1 MAMKWI
7 EASTEDGIRI
17 LRLNRGVTNAINGEL
32 LDELQAGLEEGKAS
46 AEITSLVLTSAND
59 KFFSIGFD
67 LPELYPQ
74 EVLRFKEFFHSFNL
88 ICLDLYTLPKPTVA
102 ALNGHAVAGG
112 FILASCCD
120 YRFMAQG
127 KKFCG
132 LNEIQIG
139 VPVPYIAD
147 RILRQLVGDRAAT
160 EIMYT
165 GALLPAEKAL
175 AINFLDALVAPEELL
190 KEALSKAR
198 TLGRLPG
205 EAFRLIKTNRTAEIA
220 ARGLEKLEADIRTFL
235 TMWYNEEARNLLQE
249 AMKKF

>member
-1 MAMKWI
+1 MKWI
-7 EASTEDGIRI
+7 DALTENSVRI
-17 LRLNRGVTNAINGEL
+17 LKLNHGVTNALNAEL
-32 LDELQAGLEEGKAS
+32 LKELE
-46 AEITSLVLTSAND
+46 TSLGEIRSDPGISALLLTSANE
-59 KFFSIGFD
+59 KFFSAGFD

-74 EVLRFKEFFHSFNL
+74 EVSGFKDFFHSFNQ
-88 ICLDLYTLPKPTVA
+88 ICLDLYTLPRPTVA
-102 ALNGHAVAGG
+102 ALTGHAVAGG

-127 KKFCG
+127 KKLCG

-147 RILRQLVGDRAAT
+147 LILRQLVGDRAAT

-165 GALLPAEKAL
+165 GALVPAEDAFQMK
-175 AINFLDALVAPEELL
+175 FLDALVSSEELL

-198 TLGRLPG
+198 TLGRLPR
-205 EAFRLIKTNRTAEIA
+205 EAFQIIKTNRTSEIA
-220 ARGLEKLEADIRTFL
+220 GKGRQKLEEDIQTFL
-235 TMWYNEEARNLLQE
+235 RMWYSEDARNRLQE

>member
-1 MAMKWI
+1 MKWI
-7 EASTEDGIRI
+7 DASTEDGVRI
-17 LRLNRGVTNAINGEL
+17 LKLNRGVTNALNGEL
-32 LDELQAGLEEGKAS
+32 LQELREGLDEVKS
-46 AEITSLVLTSAND
+46 ATEINSLVLTSANE

-74 EVLRFKEFFHSFNL
+74 EVSGFKEFFHFFNR

-102 ALNGHAVAGG
+102 ALTGHAVAGG

-147 RILRQLVGDRAAT
+147 LILRQLVGDRAAT

-175 AINFLDALVAPEELL
+175 ENHFLDALVAPEELL

-198 TLGRLPG
+198 TLGQLPRQ
-205 EAFRLIKTNRTAEIA
+205 AFQIIKTNRTGEIA
-220 ARGLEKLEADIRTFL
+220 ARGLEKLEEDIEVFVDL
-235 TMWYNEEARNLLQE
+235 WYNEKTRKLLKE

>member
-7 EASTEDGIRI
+7 EAFTEDSVRI
-17 LRLNRGVTNAINGEL
+17 LKLNHGVTNALNGEL
-32 LDELQAGLEEGKAS
+32 LQDLMDGLEEVKAA
-46 AEITSLVLTSAND
+46 AEISSLVLTSAND

-67 LPELYPQ
+67 LPELFPQ
-74 EVLRFKEFFHSFNL
+74 EASDFKEFFHRFNR

-102 ALNGHAVAGG
+102 ALTGHAVAGG

-127 KKFCG
+127 KKFCA

-147 RILRQLVGDRAAT
+147 QILRQLVGDRAAT

-175 AINFLDALVAPEELL
+175 AVNFLDALVAPEELL
-190 KEALSKAR
+190 KKALSKAR
-198 TLGRLPG
+198 TLGRLPRQ
-205 EAFRLIKTNRTAEIA
+205 AFQLIKTNRTSEIA
-220 ARGLEKLEADIRTFL
+220 AWGLEKLEEDIRTFL
-235 TMWYNEEARNLLQE
+235 TMWYNEEARNLLKE
-249 AMKKF
+249 ALKKF

>member
-1 MAMKWI
+1 MKWI
-7 EASTEDGIRI
+7 HAVTEDSVRI
-17 LRLNRGVTNAINGEL
+17 LKLNHGVTNALNAEL
-32 LDELQAGLEEGKAS
+32 LKELEAGLG
-46 AEITSLVLTSAND
+46 EIRNDPEIAALVLTSANE
-59 KFFSIGFD
+59 KFFSAGFD

-74 EVLRFKEFFHSFNL
+74 EVSGFKEFFHLFNL
-88 ICLDLYTLPKPTVA
+88 ICLDLYTLPKPAVA
-102 ALNGHAVAGG
+102 ALPGHAVAGG

-147 RILRQLVGDRAAT
+147 LILRQLVGDRAAT

-175 AINFLDALVAPEELL
+175 EIKFLDALLAPEELL

-198 TLGRLPG
+198 ILGRLPR
-205 EAFRLIKTNRTAEIA
+205 EAFQIIKTNRTGEIA
-220 ARGLEKLEADIRTFL
+220 TRGLEKLDEDIQTFL
-235 TMWYNEEARNLLQE
+235 KMWYSEEARERLKE